1 MSSQMFLDILTLVLG
16 ETVAENT
23 VDIELRLLEVNE

>member
-1 MSSQMFLDILTLVLG
+1 MFLDILTLVLV
-16 ETVAENT
+16 ETVKENT